1 LHPQN
6 FDEKSFKL
14 FDMQIKGMIR
24 FFAVIFIL
32 VSLYSLSFTYCT
44 RKVEKNAKEYA
55 TSEAA
60 YQLAKEIAEG
70 DTLRER
76 VILDSISAAWES
88 YYLDS
93 MSNEV
98 IYNLLV
104 KKYTYKDCKEKELNL
119 GLDLKGGMNVTLEIS
134 EADIVIAL
142 SGNNQDPNF
151 KKAIKSASEKQKNSQ
166 SAYVDLFV
174 ESIRELAPGKPLAS
188 FFMTR
193 ELSDRIK
200 TNSTDDDVIKVL
212 NDEISSAIDRTFMVL
227 RKRIDKFG
235 VTQPNIQKLSTSG
248 RILIELPGVKDPTRV
263 RKILQGTA
271 KLEFW
276 ETYDFVEIWPALEKA
291 DKTVKNILS
300 KQIVT
305 DSLAVDS
312 SATTDT
318 VATAKAETKSLEQ
331 KLDQIPG
338 QTDTT
343 QAGADSKSENPLMSL
358 FASFNVID
366 NEGKRYAG
374 EGPLIGYVH
383 SKDTAKVSAYL
394 KMTAGSFPN
403 TIFAWGAK
411 PVKMDIP
418 GNFIELFALKISTT
432 DGKPKLEGDKVADA
446 WQDYDQNGRVEVSMM
461 MTSEGAKIWKKLTA
475 DNVGKSIAIVLDN
488 YVYSAPNVLGEIPN
502 GRSSIT
508 GQFDVA
514 EAQDLATVLKS
525 GKLPAPAR
533 IVEEAVVGPS
543 LGIEA
548 INAGMISFVISFVL
562 VLIYMMFFYSK
573 AGLAANIALLTNIV
587 LIFGVLASMGAV
599 LTLPGIAGIV
609 LTIGM
614 AVDAN
619 VIIYERVK
627 EELRAGKGTRL
638 AIDDGFKNSLSAIID
653 GNVTTLLTGFILLW
667 FGSGPVQG
675 FATTLII
682 GIFTSLF
689 TALFVT
695 RLVFIWWLDRNRP
708 IAFFTKITE
717 KLFTATKFDFIKM
730 RKWAYIFSGLIFV
743 AGIASIATRGMSW
756 GVDFSGGRTYVVRFD
771 NDVKVDDIRGELFKA
786 MGETPDVKTFG
797 SNNQVKITTKYMV
810 DDNSENADSLVEA
823 KIFESLKGFYN
834 TSMSFKDFT
843 SDDPDKVLGRLSSQK
858 VGPTIAD
865 DIKQSSVYALI
876 LALIVIF
883 VYIAVRFKNW
893 QFGLGG
899 VVALFHDAMFA
910 IFMFSWFHGILPF
923 TLDVDQ
929 TFIAAL
935 LTIIGYSINDTVV
948 IFDRIR
954 EYKVLY
960 PNRDNKTNINDAVN
974 STIGRTINTAGSVII
989 VLLAIFILGGEIIRG
1004 FSFAM
1009 LVGTISG
1016 TYSTLF
1022 IATPIAYDMLKG
1034 KEAKKK
1040 LKS

>member
-1 LHPQN
+1 
-6 FDEKSFKL
+6 
-14 FDMQIKGMIR
+14 MQIKGTIR

-32 VSLYSLSFTYCT
+32 VSVYSLSFTYCT
-44 RKVEKNAKEYA
+44 RKVEKEAKEYA
-55 TSEAA
+55 TSEAVL
-60 YQLAKEIAEG
+60 QLSKEIAEG
-70 DTLRER
+70 DSLRER
-76 VILDSISAAWES
+76 VVFDSISAAWES

-119 GLDLKGGMNVTLEIS
+119 GLDLKGGMNVTLETS
-134 EADIVIAL
+134 EADIITAL

-151 KKAIKSASEKQKNSQ
+151 KKAIKNASEKQKNSQ

-188 FFMTR
+188 FFLTR
-193 ELSDRIK
+193 ELSERIK
-200 TNSTDDDVIKVL
+200 TNSSDDEVITVL
-212 NDEISSAIDRTFMVL
+212 NEEISSAIDRTFMVL

-235 VTQPNIQKLSTSG
+235 VTQPNIQKLSASG

-291 DKTVKNILS
+291 DQTIKNMIS
-300 KQIVT
+300 KQLV
-305 DSLAVDS
+305 SVDS
-312 SATTDT
+312 SVTDTIVAADTT
-318 VATAKAETKSLEQ
+318 VATAQTQSNTLEE

-338 QTDTT
+338 QTSTT
-343 QAGADSKSENPLMSL
+343 QDSSDVKSQSPLISL
-358 FASFNVID
+358 FASFNIVES
-366 NEGKRYAG
+366 EGKRFAG

-383 SKDTAKVSAYL
+383 SKDTAQVNAYL
-394 KMTAGSFPN
+394 RMVQSSFTN
-403 TIFAWGAK
+403 TTFAWGAK
-411 PVKMDIP
+411 PVPMDIP
-418 GNFIELFALKISTT
+418 GTFYELYALKISTT
-432 DGKPKLEGDKVADA
+432 DGRPKLEGDKVADA

-461 MTSEGAKIWKKLTA
+461 MTSEGAKVWKKLTA

-488 YVYSAPNVLGEIPN
+488 YVYSAPNVMGEIPN

-514 EAQDLATVLKS
+514 EAQDLANVLKS

-548 INAGMISFVISFVL
+548 INAGMLSFVISFVL
-562 VLIYMMFFYSK
+562 VLIYMIFFYSK
-573 AGLAANIALLTNIV
+573 AGIAANIALLTNIV
-587 LIFGVLASMGAV
+587 LIFGILASMGAV

-638 AIDDGFKNSLSAIID
+638 AIEDGFKNALSAIID
-653 GNVTTLLTGFILLW
+653 GNVTTLLSGFILLW

-689 TALFVT
+689 TALFIT
-695 RLVFIWWLDRNRP
+695 RLVFIWWLDRNKP
-708 IAFFTKITE
+708 VAFFTKITE

-730 RKWAYIFSGLIFV
+730 RKWAYVFSGLIFV

-771 NDVKVDDIRGELFKA
+771 NDVQVDDIRGELFKN

-823 KIFESLKGFYN
+823 KIFESLKGSFN
-834 TSMSFKDFT
+834 TSMTFKDFT

-865 DIKQSSVYALI
+865 DIKQFSVYALI

-883 VYIAVRFKNW
+883 AYIAIRFKNW

-899 VVALFHDAMFA
+899 VVALFHDAMLA

-954 EYKVLY
+954 EYRVLY
-960 PNRDNKTNINDAVN
+960 PTRDNRTNINDAVN

-1022 IATPIAYDMLKG
+1022 LATPLAYDMLKR

-1040 LKS
+1040 LKA